1 MRREDPLAITP
12 TIAKDVFFLAGAS
25 LKNALR
31 AGGVTVTER
40 RAATANEAAWS
51 RLRAMQ
57 SQSVMVGVGF
67 GEHLEA
73 LALRDQH
80 GDYEDDLLLA
90 IAKSDAIDYLVTND
104 KGLLSSKAAPTI
116 SPQEYLSAL

>member
-1 MRREDPLAITP
+1 MRREDALAITP
-12 TIAKDVFFLAGAS
+12 AIAKDVFFLAGAS

-40 RAATANEAAWS
+40 RAAAANEAAWS
-51 RLRAMQ
+51 CLRAMQ

-73 LALRDQH
+73 LVLRDQH

-90 IAKSDAIDYLVTND
+90 IAKGDAIDYLVTND